1 MTSYEIMKA
10 KIEAKTYANKLNW
23 PGSGM
28 DGDLKELRKKY
39 QQENGRLRNLF
50 QSDLEET
57 YGVAG
62 HKKKDIL
69 WTLAWE
75 QGHSC
80 GFFEVLLHY
89 DSMVELLS

>member
-1 MTSYEIMKA
+1 MTSYEIIKA
-10 KIEAKTYANKLNW
+10 KIAAKTYDNKLNW

-50 QSDLEET
+50 RSDLEET

-69 WTLAWE
+69 WALAWE
-75 QGHSC
+75 RGHSS
-80 GFFEVLLHY
+80 GLTEVFVCY
-89 DSMVELLS
+89 DEMVQLLS